1 MEKNQKKAYIFA
13 ILSVAIWSTVATA
26 FKVTLRH
33 TTVVNMLFIS
43 TLVSMIALFFIIL
56 IEKKSSLL
64 KKITLKD
71 LTYSLALGLLNPFLY
86 YIVLFSAYDLLRAQ
100 EAQAINY
107 TWAITLAILAYF
119 FLGQRLTMG
128 DIIGLI
134 FSYFGVYIIATKGNI
149 FTFDIKTNP
158 KGIGLALF
166 STVIWALYWI
176 LNTKDKL
183 DPAIRLF
190 LNFAWGFLA
199 ITIVFLLQKAPI
211 PLYGLLGGIYI
222 GLFEMGI
229 TFFLWSKALKY
240 TTSTAKV
247 SILIYLSPFL
257 SLVFIHFIVGEK
269 IFFSTLIGL
278 FLIISGILIQMMWP
292 LKKNC

>member
-43 TLVSMIALFFIIL
+43 TLVSMIALFSIIL

-64 KKITLKD
+64 KKVTLKD

-119 FLGQRLTMG
+119 FLGQRLTIG

-199 ITIVFLLQKAPI
+199 ITIVFLFQKTHI

-278 FLIISGILIQMMWP
+278 FLIISGILIQRMWP

>member
-1 MEKNQKKAYIFA
+1 MEKNQKKAYLFA

-26 FKVTLRH
+26 FKVTLQH
-33 TTVVNMLFIS
+33 TTVVNMLFVATVVSAIS
-43 TLVSMIALFFIIL
+43 LFCIIL
-56 IEKKSSLL
+56 IERKVSLL
-64 KKITLKD
+64 KNVTKKD
-71 LTYSLALGLLNPFLY
+71 ILYSFILGLINPFLY

-119 FLGQRLTMG
+119 FLDQKLTIG
-128 DIIGLI
+128 DIFGLI
-134 FSYFGVYIIATKGNI
+134 LSYLGVYIIATKGDI
-149 FTFDIKTNP
+149 FNLNLKINP
-158 KGIGLALF
+158 IGIILALL
-166 STVIWALYWI
+166 STIIWAFYWI

-183 DPAIRLF
+183 DPSIRLF
-190 LNFAWGFLA
+190 LNFVCGLIPISILFFSKHQL
-199 ITIVFLLQKAPI
+199 I
-211 PLYGLLGGIYI
+211 PLPGVIGGIYI

-240 TTSTAKV
+240 ATSTAKV

-257 SLVFIHFIVGEK
+257 SLIFIRFIVGEK

-278 FLIISGILIQMMWP
+278 MLIISGIIIQKVWS
-292 LKKNC
+292 LKSD